1 MKNALIIIGKVLLA
15 GLVLAGAVIAIM
27 GLLTPTQT
35 MMSVRINNIRYL
47 VDKQV
52 LANGSCYYIYQS
64 GQRVFIIPCE
74 GEK

>member
-15 GLVLAGAVIAIM
+15 GLVLAGAVIAIV

-47 VDKQV
+47 VDKQT

-64 GQRVFIIPCE
+64 GPRVFIIPCE
-74 GEK
+74 EKR